1 MSMPFEARPRM
12 PERRK
17 CSRSPRL
24 EPRARNTEIMKTQI
38 TTTPLEGLLVVN
50 IEFFRDER
58 GFFIESWRKEVFAEA
73 GINVEF
79 VQDSHSRSRYRVL
92 RGLHYQDMRAPVA
105 KLVRCTV
112 GRILDVAVDLRM
124 NSPTFGRWFSI
135 ELSNE
140 NQTQLFVPVGFAH
153 GFAALSDICEVQYKQ
168 TGYYQPSMEGG
179 VAWND
184 PDLSI
189 DWPFK
194 DPVLS
199 KRDQSQVSLKRYQ
212 ENPAFK

>member
-79 VQDSHSRSRYRVL
+79 VQDCHSRSSYRVL
-92 RGLHYQDMRAPVA
+92 RGLHYQDMRAPLA

-112 GRILDVAVDLRM
+112 GKILDVAVDLRVS
-124 NSPTFGRWFSI
+124 SPTFGKSFSI
-135 ELSNE
+135 ELSAD
-140 NQTQLFVPVGFAH
+140 NQSQILIPVGFAH
-153 GFAALSDICEVQYKQ
+153 GFATLSDLCEVQYKQ
-168 TGYYQPSMEGG
+168 TGYYNPASEGG
-179 VAWND
+179 IRWND
-184 PDLSI
+184 GDVGI
-189 DWPFK
+189 VWPF
-194 DPVLS
+194 DNPVLS
-199 KRDQSQVSLKRYQ
+199 NRDQNQVSLKQYR